1 MTTSTPNNPKVGD
14 LILDNSSFGTELG
27 IITLIETGLS
37 KTLYFV
43 EWSSGGMCGYTT
55 AHELRDIQRW
65 RKNLHKKT

>member
-1 MTTSTPNNPKVGD
+1 MSVYELDKDTSPCYINYTNPNHGD
-14 LILDNSSFGTELG
+14 NMKI
-27 IITLIETGLS
+27 
-37 KTLYFV
+37 FV

>member
-1 MTTSTPNNPKVGD
+1 MTNTTLDKPQLGD
-14 LILDNSSFGTELG
+14 LLMDDEGDIGLIS
-27 IITLIETGLS
+27 LIEPPENLS
-37 KTLYFV
+37 TEIYFV